1 MPQPL
6 IFRINSMRTKKIVYC
21 GVLEFVA
28 PDDTVVL
35 PTWVLAADQIFQNMG
50 LREEELLNIFLVP
63 TIPKASFLKLRPHQ
77 TAFINLQDPR
87 AL

>member
-1 MPQPL
+1 
-6 IFRINSMRTKKIVYC
+6 
-21 GVLEFVA
+21 
-28 PDDTVVL
+28 
-35 PTWVLAADQIFQNMG
+35 MG